1 LLKFISFIIQ
11 NLWVSHKWKRCAK
24 KQQEPTVMEEERL
37 QLAHFAMIIQS
48 ESTNWFVLKRINDIA
63 IT

>member
-1 LLKFISFIIQ
+1 
-11 NLWVSHKWKRCAK
+11 
-24 KQQEPTVMEEERL
+24 MEEERL

-48 ESTNWFVLKRINDIA
+48 ESTNWFVHKRINDIA